1 MKNNSVTLGLSVKI
15 IKYMD
20 SQETKGNISRETDV
34 REETTETTRCFL
46 MTCGLNMDKGRGE
59 PSGKY
64 LERVRSRDYIC
75 DDNVWGEDEHERSG
89 VLDVHTKC

>member
-1 MKNNSVTLGLSVKI
+1 
-15 IKYMD
+15 MD
-20 SQETKGNISRETDV
+20 SQIFGFSIFLPVTVLEETKGNISREADV